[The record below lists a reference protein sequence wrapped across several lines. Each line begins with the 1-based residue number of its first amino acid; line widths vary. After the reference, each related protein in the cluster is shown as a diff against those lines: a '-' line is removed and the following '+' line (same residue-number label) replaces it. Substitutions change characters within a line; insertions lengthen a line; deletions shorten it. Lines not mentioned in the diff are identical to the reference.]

1 MSDTFTTVAV
11 IPVHSRPQLV
21 NNHKAIKSKD
31 GDSQAWQ
38 TKLNLPR
45 AWLLCETNKRAKSER
60 WISDFTLI

>member
-21 NNHKAIKSKD
+21 NNHKAIKLKD

-45 AWLLCETNKRAKSER
+45 A
-60 WISDFTLI
+60 